1 MAFLALAGSF
11 TVDRWGRRKVL
22 FYSTVTITAIL
33 AIVTGLLGS
42 NKGGNLMQA
51 NAGISFI
58 YLFMVVFSWGWTPM
72 QALYPAEV
80 LSYEARTK
88 GLAFLTVV
96 TQASGC
102 INTFGMPVALQK
114 LGWKG
119 KLIEISLLILN

>member
-1 MAFLALAGSF
+1 MLTPFVALAGSF

-58 YLFMVVFSWGWTPM
+58 YLFMVVFSYGWTAM
-72 QALYPAEV
+72 
-80 LSYEARTK
+80 
-88 GLAFLTVV
+88 
-96 TQASGC
+96 
-102 INTFGMPVALQK
+102 
-114 LGWKG
+114 
-119 KLIEISLLILN
+119 